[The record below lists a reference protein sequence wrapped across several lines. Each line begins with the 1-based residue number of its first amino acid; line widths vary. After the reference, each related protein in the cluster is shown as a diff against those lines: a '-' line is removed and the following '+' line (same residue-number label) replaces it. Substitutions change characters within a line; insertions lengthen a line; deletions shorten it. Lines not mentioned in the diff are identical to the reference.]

1 MMKKIIFPLFA
12 ILVFCI
18 FSSCDKDDVNTSGKV
33 DYLIFG
39 TFYGECGGEGCVEIF
54 KIESDR
60 LLEDNKDIYPGADF
74 YPFDDF
80 EVLSQEKFELVKD
93 LVDFL
98 PPSLLQEESGV
109 FGQPDAGDW
118 GGAYVE
124 YKAGSIHKYWLLDQM
139 ESNMPEAFN
148 VFVDKIN
155 EKEALIHQ

>member
-1 MMKKIIFPLFA
+1 MNKIFYPGLL
-12 ILVFCI
+12 ILTLGF
-18 FSSCDKDDVNTSGKV
+18 FTSCDKEDDHTSAKV

-60 LLEDNKDIYPGADF
+60 LLEDKKDLYPGADF

-80 EVLSQEKFELVKD
+80 EVLPHEKFELVKD
-93 LVDFL
+93 LIDFL

-124 YKAGSIHKYWLLDQM
+124 YKAGNIHKYWLLDQM

-155 EKEALIHQ
+155 EKEALIHL